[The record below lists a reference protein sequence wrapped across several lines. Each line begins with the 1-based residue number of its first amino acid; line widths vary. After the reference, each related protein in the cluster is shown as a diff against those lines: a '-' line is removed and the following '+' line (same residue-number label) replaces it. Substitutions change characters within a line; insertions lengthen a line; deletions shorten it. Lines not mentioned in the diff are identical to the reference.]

1 MPVEKDT
8 DSQWT
13 RTLGPLGHPEDTVE
27 MFDVAGSQ
35 WYPFLPSEV
44 IRVRPKELGERHR
57 EGKLTHRE
65 SESEQQC
72 E

>member
-8 DSQWT
+8 ASQWT
-13 RTLGPLGHPEDTVE
+13 HTHGPFGHPEDTVE
-27 MFDVAGSQ
+27 IVAGSQ
-35 WYPFLPSEV
+35 WYAFFPSEV
-44 IRVRPKELGERHR
+44 IRVRLRERGERHR

-65 SESEQQC
+65 SEQQC